1 MITAEELKCSLM
13 FCGIFLSLILR
24 NSPWS
29 PPNNPRV
36 LNESKLCWSGALGT
50 RGKCL
55 IWWWCCWR
63 AGVHCLAGNETRIF
77 FICSRHQMVFF
88 RHAAYSGGLKNLQLS
103 DTVMSTW
110 NEMLWILFYRY
121 HGVSNRNMNCFQ
133 YRGNLG
139 RKIGPPSILSY
150 YHGAFQL
157 QQARGLNKKCTYI
170 ILWFFSNTN

>member
-1 MITAEELKCSLM
+1 MFNLVVVLLESWSSLL
-13 FCGIFLSLILR
+13 GRKWDQDIFHLFQTSD
-24 NSPWS
+24 
-29 PPNNPRV
+29 
-36 LNESKLCWSGALGT
+36 G
-50 RGKCL
+50 
-55 IWWWCCWR
+55 
-63 AGVHCLAGNETRIF
+63 
-77 FICSRHQMVFF
+77 FF

-170 ILWFFSNTN
+170 ILWFFFQHKLRCFEVFIGTDSNRNDENSIYLE